1 MATCILWNKKIST
14 VMSDLS
20 SDRLGRIF
28 ASIYHNCY
36 YATGIVV
43 EAADYR
49 IMEELTQKETRA
61 QGEIMTHSHV
71 PREYTY
77 ASRRSITTTTTMLL
91 SMLLGLFSCSPLCQ
105 SFTPSQ
111 SRHSHSRRQFKCIPL
126 HAHTG
131 TPKLKVDSLD
141 NDDRPGILAP
151 KQEPG
156 QSSIDFTSR
165 RQVLASIA
173 SAAMLLPSL
182 AQAADTGTSVSTS
195 ISNDPLEGLLLGD
208 GQWKALDRTDTS
220 RSTSSGIIPP
230 TFCTYAARLL
240 IQYDVGVADWWS
252 NLETKY
258 SLVDDD
264 KRATKL
270 GRAFGSLAKSIELA
284 LDPVLVVSPIQ
295 QQQQQQI
302 QSSAAGYETLWDL
315 FVERYG
321 NEPDA
326 MRQISLLFALLP
338 AADQPVSRLRRL
350 SNIPAVTAE
359 KVLPIKPVVTTSGT
373 TITTSLSNDL
383 TSLLGAEYQCVQVK
397 SNLAFALYPV
407 IHLFEVGVD
416 EEFGQTAV
424 ATAFGPLSEAPLT
437 RELPNYS
444 FDTYRLFAISGA
456 AGCALTHTVVIP
468 LDVVKTRAQT
478 DPTGYTNIVEVA
490 TQILQKEG
498 LSGLLLGAQ
507 ATLAGYSWYGMSVY
521 PSYTFFKRFLT
532 HDLLSPAVAAVHA
545 NEIAL
550 VAGAIA
556 SVVASLGLTPLEAA
570 RIRAVAEPETYRPL
584 GLLGTLGVIAEENS
598 TLGWKNL
605 YAGLPSLLTR
615 QVIFGSVK
623 FLAFE
628 RACEV
633 IFGNWPVLRDATW
646 TTLAVSLVA
655 GGISGTLSSIVSQ
668 PADSVLTY
676 VARTT
681 SDERSSL
688 GLIEGCRIMVEK
700 EGVGSLYRGL
710 GSRCLWA
717 GSIIAGQFL
726 LYDVFRT
733 YLGVSADDLSQVYQV
748 ILPEIN

>member
-1 MATCILWNKKIST
+1 
-14 VMSDLS
+14 
-20 SDRLGRIF
+20 
-28 ASIYHNCY
+28 
-36 YATGIVV
+36 
-43 EAADYR
+43 
-49 IMEELTQKETRA
+49 MEKLTRKRTRA
-61 QGEIMTHSHV
+61 QGKIMLHSSV
-71 PREYTY
+71 PREHV
-77 ASRRSITTTTTMLL
+77 SRRSTITTTMFL
-91 SMLLGLFSCSPLCQ
+91 SMLLGLFSCSLLCQ

-111 SRHSHSRRQFKCIPL
+111 SRHSHYKRQFTPL
-126 HAHTG
+126 YARDH
-131 TPKLKVDSLD
+131 
-141 NDDRPGILAP
+141 DRQGLGDPAP
-151 KQEPG
+151 KEEPG

-173 SAAMLLPSL
+173 SAAILLPSL
-182 AQAADTGTSVSTS
+182 AQAADTAISTSVST
-195 ISNDPLEGLLLGD
+195 SNDPLEGLLLGD
-208 GQWKALDRTDTS
+208 GQWKPLDRTDTS

-240 IQYDVGVADWWS
+240 IRYDAGVANWWS

-258 SLVDDD
+258 SLLEED

-284 LDPVLVVSPIQ
+284 LDPMLLQ
-295 QQQQQQI
+295 QQ
-302 QSSAAGYETLWDL
+302 SSVAAYETLWDL
-315 FVERYG
+315 FVNRYG

-326 MRQISLLFALLP
+326 ARHISLLFALLP

-350 SNIPAVTAE
+350 NIPAVAAE
-359 KVLPIKPVVTTSGT
+359 KVLPITPGSTSSTTT
-373 TITTSLSNDL
+373 HSNDL
-383 TSLLGAEYQCVQVK
+383 TTLLSAEYQCVQVQGG
-397 SNLAFALYPV
+397 SNLAFALFPV
-407 IHLFEVGVD
+407 ISLFEVGID

-444 FDTYRLFAISGA
+444 LDTYRLFAISGA
-456 AGCALTHTVVIP
+456 AGCALTHSVVIP
-468 LDVVKTRAQT
+468 LDVVKTRAQV
-478 DPTGYTNIVEVA
+478 DPDGYTNILQGA
-490 TQILQKEG
+490 SQIFQKEG
-498 LSGLLLGAQ
+498 AQGLLLGAQ

-532 HDLLSPAVAAVHA
+532 HDILSPAIAAVHA
-545 NEIAL
+545 GDIAL
-550 VAGAIA
+550 VAGALA

-584 GLLGTLGVIAEENS
+584 GLFGTLGVIAEENAEK
-598 TLGWKNL
+598 GWKNL

-633 IFGNWPVLRDATW
+633 IFGQWPVLRDATW

-676 VARTT
+676 VARATN
-681 SDERSSL
+681 DERSSL
-688 GLIEGCRIMVEK
+688 GVIEGCKIMVEE
-700 EGVGSLYRGL
+700 EGVSSLYRGL